1 MQRPPGDE
9 PLSRIS
15 AMRHGAPEPE
25 TRLWSVLRNRQTAG
39 AKCGRQVWIGPYVA
53 DFLCAEAR
61 LIVEVDGDTHGY
73 PVAEAAR
80 ISVLNA
86 RGFRV
91 VRVANHD
98 VMRNL
103 EGVAAMI
110 EQALT
115 LPLGCAERAPPSPLQ
130 GEGH

>member
-9 PLSRIS
+9 PLARIRT
-15 AMRHGAPEPE
+15 MRHVPTEPE
-25 TRLWSVLRNRQTAG
+25 KRLWSVLRNRQVAG
-39 AKCGRQVWIGPYVA
+39 AKFRRQVWIGPYIA
-53 DFLCAEAR
+53 DFLCAEGR
-61 LIVEVDGDTHGY
+61 LIVEVDGDTHDD

-80 ISVLNA
+80 TSVLNA

-103 EGVAAMI
+103 EGVTAMI
-110 EQALT
+110 ERALT

-130 GEGH
+130 GEGF